1 MEVREAVLAVL
12 REEAVPLHWTV
23 IQDLALRRGYVDLF
37 VTSDVRGRVLGELA
51 AAVRDGQIRK
61 DGRGVYVLAG

>member
-1 MEVREAVLAVL
+1 
-12 REEAVPLHWTV
+12 
-23 IQDLALRRGYVDLF
+23 VDPF
-37 VTSDVRGRVLGELA
+37 VTPDVRGRVLSELA